1 MFDSLLSLTDLCP
14 MSLASYLATVHP
26 VHLSHYLI
34 HAPLPPHLSTT
45 TQCDRCLI
53 TSWGA
58 ATCQA
63 LDKLADKSIVVF
75 DSLLASYHLL
85 ADTVRSQPPEK
96 EIEFLLIDCT
106 QVGTSQR
113 RYEWR

>member
-1 MFDSLLSLTDLCP
+1 MPCT
-14 MSLASYLATVHP
+14 
-26 VHLSHYLI
+26 SHT
-34 HAPLPPHLSTT
+34 H
-45 TQCDRCLI
+45 
-53 TSWGA
+53 

-106 QVGTSQR
+106 QVGTCQHRCECVCGGSSGGGGDVGLWGKQL
-113 RYEWR
+113 